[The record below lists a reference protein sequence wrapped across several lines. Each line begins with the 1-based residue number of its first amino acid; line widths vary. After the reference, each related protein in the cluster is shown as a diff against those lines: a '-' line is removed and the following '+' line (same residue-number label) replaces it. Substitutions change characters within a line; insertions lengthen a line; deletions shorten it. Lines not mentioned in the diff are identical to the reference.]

1 MILVENLSKDFK
13 IHKKY
18 EGVGGTFR
26 SFFSRK
32 YDLKSPINN
41 ISFQINDGEMVGYI
55 GLNGAGKSTT
65 IKILSGLMQPT
76 SGKCLI
82 NGIVPY
88 EERKEYTK
96 NIGVVFGN
104 RSQLWWDLPVSESF
118 SVLKKIYEVPD
129 LKFQQRLDFLK
140 DILELEE
147 FYMTPVRNLSLGQ
160 KMRADLAASML
171 HSPSVLFL
179 DEPTIGLDIIVKER
193 IRAAI
198 KQINKETNTTIFLTT
213 HDLDDIEKIC
223 DRIIVID
230 KGEKIFDGN
239 IDDVKNKFATS
250 RIVHFEFCDVCSEF
264 NWNTNT
270 KGILEVHET
279 GNGRVSIKID
289 RNMNLPQLIKNIVE
303 QYEVSDITVEEPK
316 LEEIVKGIYTKDEQ
330 NETDKE

>member
-1 MILVENLSKDFK
+1 M
-13 IHKKY
+13 
-18 EGVGGTFR
+18 
-26 SFFSRK
+26 
-32 YDLKSPINN
+32 
-41 ISFQINDGEMVGYI
+41 
-55 GLNGAGKSTT
+55 
-65 IKILSGLMQPT
+65 
-76 SGKCLI
+76 
-82 NGIVPY
+82 
-88 EERKEYTK
+88 
-96 NIGVVFGN
+96 
-104 RSQLWWDLPVSESF
+104 
-118 SVLKKIYEVPD
+118 
-129 LKFQQRLDFLK
+129 
-140 DILELEE
+140 
-147 FYMTPVRNLSLGQ
+147 
-160 KMRADLAASML
+160 
-171 HSPSVLFL
+171 

-250 RIVHFEFCDVCSEF
+250 RIVHFEFCDVCSKF

-270 KGILEVHET
+270 KGILEVHEK

-289 RNMNLPQLIKNIVE
+289 RNINLPQLIKNIVE

-330 NETDKE
+330 NGTDKE

>member
-1 MILVENLSKDFK
+1 MILVENLSKEFK

-32 YDLKSPINN
+32 YDLKRAINN

-129 LKFQQRLDFLK
+129 LKFQQR
-140 DILELEE
+140 
-147 FYMTPVRNLSLGQ
+147 
-160 KMRADLAASML
+160 
-171 HSPSVLFL
+171 
-179 DEPTIGLDIIVKER
+179 
-193 IRAAI
+193 
-198 KQINKETNTTIFLTT
+198 
-213 HDLDDIEKIC
+213 
-223 DRIIVID
+223 
-230 KGEKIFDGN
+230 
-239 IDDVKNKFATS
+239 
-250 RIVHFEFCDVCSEF
+250 
-264 NWNTNT
+264 
-270 KGILEVHET
+270 
-279 GNGRVSIKID
+279 
-289 RNMNLPQLIKNIVE
+289 
-303 QYEVSDITVEEPK
+303 
-316 LEEIVKGIYTKDEQ
+316 
-330 NETDKE
+330 